1 MARKKPVKK
10 EVTYQM
16 LENTDTMVLM
26 EAARTG
32 IEYSFFNQ
40 LLHVI
45 PITLNEWADI
55 LHLSNRT
62 LQRYQKQ
69 KKNFETLQSERIL
82 EIAALYKYGEDVFGN
97 AENFEN
103 WMNSK
108 IIALGGV
115 TPKSLLDNSYGIDM
129 VKDVLGRIEHGVI
142 S

>member
-1 MARKKPVKK
+1 MAGKKHKKPV
-10 EVTYQM
+10 VYM
-16 LENTDTMVLM
+16 ALENQEPYLLM
-26 EAARTG
+26 EAARSG
-32 IEYSFFNQ
+32 IEYTFFNQ
-40 LLHVI
+40 LLNKI

-82 EIAALYKYGEDVFGN
+82 EIAALYKYGEEVFG
-97 AENFEN
+97 ESEKFEG

-115 TPKSLLDNSYGIDM
+115 KPKSLLDSSYGITM
-129 VKDVLGRIEHGVI
+129 VKTILGRIEHGI
-142 S
+142 FS

>member
-1 MARKKPVKK
+1 MAGKKHKNIS
-10 EVTYQM
+10 VTM
-16 LENTDTMVLM
+16 ALEKQEPYLLM

-32 IEYSFFNQ
+32 IEYSFFSQ
-40 LLHVI
+40 LLHNI

-62 LQRYQKQ
+62 MQRYQKQ

-82 EIAALYKYGEDVFGN
+82 EIAALYKYGEEVFGN
-97 AENFEN
+97 AERFEG

-115 TPKSLLDNSYGIDM
+115 KPKSLLDSSYGINM
-129 VKDVLGRIEHGVI
+129 VKTILGRIEHGI
-142 S
+142 FS